1 MRIVNIMLS
10 GSAVPFGT
18 EQVAY
23 KYTNLFLEKGHD
35 VLFIYKNTYDEEGVE
50 KKHPHLTRLRLQNK
64 SLLSLIKMRFF
75 IKRWQPDVIFVHNF
89 FSRTR
94 FAGAGIAPMF
104 GIAHLEK
111 FWSMKAYEAV
121 ISLRPDSVALAK
133 EQGVLDDKIFVI
145 PNTCNLTKSFPA
157 KQKWHDVPV
166 IGAMGR
172 LSDEKNFA
180 TLIRACALLNRQN
193 IPFRLVLAGSG
204 AQENEL
210 KSLVK
215 KEGLENLVTFLGFVT
230 DASKFYQSIDVFCVP
245 SSFEPFGLVLLEA
258 MFSSKPIVASS
269 VISFQQI
276 LTNKTGLLSET
287 FSPESFAKKLEWAL
301 SNPYNAIQMGQ
312 NARAHYDKNYAP
324 DVLYEKLMGMVKT
337 VKKY

>member
-10 GSAVPFGT
+10 GSVVPFGT

-35 VLFIYKNTYDEEGVE
+35 VLFIYKNAYDEEAIE
-50 KKHPHLTRLRLQNK
+50 KNHPNLTCLPLKNK
-64 SLLSLIKMRFF
+64 SVLSLLKMRFF
-75 IKRWQPDVIFVHNF
+75 IKKWMPDAIFVHNF

-94 FAGAGIAPMF
+94 FVGAGLAPMI

-121 ISLRPDSVALAK
+121 ISLRPDSVCLAK
-133 EQGVLDDKIFVI
+133 EQGIMDDKIFVI

-166 IGAMGR
+166 IGAIGR
-172 LSDEKNFA
+172 LSEEKNFA
-180 TLIRACALLNRQN
+180 TLIQACALLNSKK

-204 AQENEL
+204 VLDESL
-210 KSLVK
+210 KNLVK
-215 KEGLENLVTFLGFVT
+215 KEGLESLVTFLGFVK
-230 DASKFYQSIDVFCVP
+230 DAPAFYQSIDVFCVP

-276 LTNKTGLLSET
+276 LTNETGLLSET
-287 FSPESFAKKLEWAL
+287 LSPESFAKNLEWTL
-301 SNPYNAIQMGQ
+301 KNPENAIQMGR

-324 DVLYEKLMGMVKT
+324 DVLYEKLMRMVKT
-337 VKKY
+337 VKEN

>member
-1 MRIVNIMLS
+1 
-10 GSAVPFGT
+10 
-18 EQVAY
+18 
-23 KYTNLFLEKGHD
+23 
-35 VLFIYKNTYDEEGVE
+35 
-50 KKHPHLTRLRLQNK
+50 
-64 SLLSLIKMRFF
+64 LSLIKMRFF
-75 IKRWQPDVIFVHNF
+75 IKKWQPDVIFVHNF

-94 FAGAGIAPMF
+94 FGGAGLAPMI

-111 FWSMKAYEAV
+111 FWSMKTYEAV

-133 EQGVLDDKIFVI
+133 KQGIADDKLFVI
-145 PNTCNLTKSFPA
+145 PNTCNLTKSFPT
-157 KQKWHDVPV
+157 KKKWPDVPV
-166 IGAMGR
+166 IGAIGR

-180 TLIRACALLNRQN
+180 TLIRACALLKRQN

-215 KEGLENLVTFLGFVT
+215 KEGLENLVTFLGFVK
-230 DASKFYQSIDVFCVP
+230 DAATFYQSIDVFCVP

-276 LTNKTGLLSET
+276 LTDETGLLSET
-287 FSPESFAKKLEWAL
+287 RSPESFAKNLEWTL
-301 SNPYNAIQMGQ
+301 SNPEKAIQMGR
-312 NARAHYDKNYAP
+312 NARGHYDKNYAP
-324 DVLYEKLMGMVKT
+324 DVLYKKLMGMVKT
-337 VKKY
+337 VQER